1 MHKDLDV
8 SISTGR
14 FRKIREWNRRR
25 NYYLKRVRLSIKIYI
40 AKLIWDKRR
49 KSVFDVKS
57 VKTILLLRNE
67 GTIGDVVVSTPLVK
81 CLYESGF
88 TVDILL
94 TKSSSAVMKH
104 NAYIRNIYEAG
115 DSNNEVFLK
124 RFAHT
129 VDKSTIKMLNENDY
143 DLVVDLCLFDI
154 PVHRMML
161 FSDINAKFVLGFN
174 KWSCI
179 NHYSKSISF
188 ENGKEHVTKAIVL
201 VAHAVGINLKNRRDY
216 DLHIPDDINFEVREY
231 LSGWKD
237 KIKIVINSFTGSPEG
252 NLSKEQVARL
262 VDMLNKKSKNIKLI
276 ILDHRREL
284 DVSLPDSAVIN
295 PFDSLHHVMALIRE
309 VDMIISPD
317 TSIVHISA
325 AWNKALIC
333 VYKNVTDNNDLWGPG
348 YENARQIIVN
358 SRKIADVDNV
368 PELILHEIGQ
378 RDLFGGQERTPQ
390 RQSVVR

>member
-161 FSDINAKFVLGFN
+161 FSDINARFVLGFN

-188 ENGKEHVTKAIVL
+188 ENGKEHVTKATAL

-216 DLHIPDDINFEVREY
+216 DLHIPDDITFEVREY

-237 KIKIVINSFTGSPEG
+237 KIKIVINAFTGSPER

-378 RDLFGGQERTPQ
+378 RDLFGGQEITPQ
-390 RQSVVR
+390 QFVAR

>member
-1 MHKDLDV
+1 
-8 SISTGR
+8 
-14 FRKIREWNRRR
+14 
-25 NYYLKRVRLSIKIYI
+25 
-40 AKLIWDKRR
+40 
-49 KSVFDVKS
+49 
-57 VKTILLLRNE
+57 
-67 GTIGDVVVSTPLVK
+67 
-81 CLYESGF
+81 
-88 TVDILL
+88 
-94 TKSSSAVMKH
+94 
-104 NAYIRNIYEAG
+104 G

-188 ENGKEHVTKAIVL
+188 ENGKEHVTKAIAL
-201 VAHAVGINLKNRRDY
+201 VAHAVGGNLKNRRDY

-237 KIKIVINSFTGSPEG
+237 KIKIVINSFTGSPER

>member
-57 VKTILLLRNE
+57 VKTVLLLRNE
-67 GTIGDVVVSTPLVK
+67 GTIGDVVISTPLVK

-188 ENGKEHVTKAIVL
+188 ENGKEHVTKAIAL
-201 VAHAVGINLKNRRDY
+201 VAHAVGGNLKNRRDY

-237 KIKIVINSFTGSPEG
+237 KIKIVINSFTGSPER